1 MQEKKLLLLVNPKAG
16 QKKVLK
22 ALWEIIDIFNRAGY
36 SVITHITAGNNDG
49 RQAVVQYAKD
59 VDVVVCCGGDGTFNE
74 TLSGV
79 IESGKQLPIGY
90 IPAGSTNDFACSL
103 NLSGDVVQ
111 AARDIAEGV
120 ADSLDVGSFDGRYFS
135 YVASFGLFTKASYAT
150 PQEMKNI
157 FGHAAYILSGIQ
169 EISQIRTHHLRFTLT
184 DGTEIEDDFI
194 FGAVSNSTRFGGVL
208 SLSKELVDLQ
218 DGKLELLLIRAPK
231 DILELADC
239 VRALQQQTYNCPMIT
254 FLKDSKF
261 KISTPENLTWTL
273 DGEKEP
279 GKSEI
284 EVTCLH
290 KGISLIRKK
299 TD

>member
-1 MQEKKLLLLVNPKAG
+1 MLEKKMLLLVNPKAG
-16 QKKVLK
+16 QKKAIK
-22 ALWEIIDIFNRAGY
+22 ALWEIIHIFNRAGY

-49 RQAVVQYAKD
+49 REAVAQYADD

-79 IESGKQLPIGY
+79 IESGKKLPMGY

-103 NLSGDVVQ
+103 NLSGDVVK
-111 AARDIAEGV
+111 AARDIAEGLP
-120 ADSLDVGSFDGRYFS
+120 DELDVGSFDGRYFS
-135 YVASFGLFTKASYAT
+135 YVASFGLFTKTSYST

-169 EISQIRTHHLRFTLT
+169 EISQIKTYHLKFILT
-184 DGTEIEDDFI
+184 DGTEIEDNFV

-218 DGKLELLLIRAPK
+218 DGMLELLLIRAPK

-239 VRALQQQTYNCPMIT
+239 VRALQHQTYDNPMIT
-254 FLKDSKF
+254 FLKDSHF
-261 KISTPENLTWTL
+261 KISTPENLNWTL
-273 DGEKEP
+273 DGEKQP
-279 GKSEI
+279 GKAEFEI
-284 EVTCLH
+284 DCLH
-290 KGISLIRKK
+290 KGITLIRNK
-299 TD
+299 

>member
-1 MQEKKLLLLVNPKAG
+1 MLEKKMLLLVNPKAG
-16 QKKVLK
+16 QKKAIK
-22 ALWEIIDIFNRAGY
+22 ALWEIINIFNRAGY

-49 RQAVVQYAKD
+49 REAVMQYASD

-79 IESGKQLPIGY
+79 IASGKKLPIGY

-103 NLSGDVVQ
+103 NLSGDVLK
-111 AARDIAEGV
+111 AAQDIAEG
-120 ADSLDVGSFDGRYFS
+120 APDDLDVGSFDGRFFS
-135 YVASFGLFTKASYAT
+135 YVASFGLFTKTSYST

-169 EISQIRTHHLRFTLT
+169 EISQIKTHHLKFTLT
-184 DGTEIEDDFI
+184 DGAEIEDDFI

-218 DGKLELLLIRAPK
+218 DGMLELLLIRAPK

-239 VRALQQQTYNCPMIT
+239 VRALQQQTYDNPMIT
-254 FLKDSKF
+254 FLKDSHF
-261 KISTPENLTWTL
+261 KISAPESLNWTL
-273 DGEKEP
+273 DGEKQP
-279 GKSEI
+279 GKPEFEI
-284 EVTCLH
+284 DCLH
-290 KGISLIRKK
+290 KGITMIRNK
-299 TD
+299 